1 MLFDIPPKAV
11 EGVRM
16 GIILGR
22 LEMPKKLIKD
32 EVSATDTYAKFTA
45 EPFERGYGHT
55 LGNALRR
62 ALLSSIEGA
71 AITAVR
77 IEGVLHEF
85 STINGVVEDVSE
97 IILNLKKLKLKLHT
111 REPKKLTLNVEKK
124 GEVKAGDIIPD
135 SSVEI
140 VNPDL
145 CIANLDKKI
154 KLQMELEVKIGR
166 GYVLSEQNKDAGQP
180 MGTIPVDSIF
190 SPIVKVNYCI
200 ERTRVA
206 QRTDYDK
213 LILEIW
219 TDGRISPDDALT
231 QCSAILREHL
241 SVFVDFGRLD
251 VTFEELKTT
260 PKEESRI
267 RKLLNTS
274 IDEIELSVRS
284 SNCIQRANIK
294 TIKDLVSRSEPE
306 MLKYRNFGKKSLNE
320 IKKVL
325 VDLGL
330 SLGMDVEELIKTEQE
345 QKTPDSII

>member
-1 MLFDIPPKAV
+1 MSFPAYCGKGGL
-11 EGVRM
+11 RM

-32 EVSATDTYAKFTA
+32 EASATNTYAKFTA

-77 IEGVLHEF
+77 IEGILHEF
-85 STINGVVEDVSE
+85 SKIDGIVEDVSE

-111 REPKKLTLNVEKK
+111 REPRKLTLNVEKK
-124 GEVKAGDIIPD
+124 GKVEASDITPD

-140 VNPDL
+140 VNPGL

-166 GYVLSEQNKDAGQP
+166 GYVLSEQNKASDQP
-180 MGTIPVDSIF
+180 TGTIAVDSIF
-190 SPIVKVNYCI
+190 SPIAKINYYI
-200 ERTRVA
+200 ERTRVG
-206 QRTDYDK
+206 QHTDYDK

-241 SVFVDFGRLD
+241 GVFADFGRVE
-251 VTFEELKTT
+251 VTFEEVETK

-267 RKLLNTS
+267 KKLLSTS

-284 SNCIQRANIK
+284 SNCIQRANIE

-325 VDLGL
+325 TDLGL

-345 QKTPDSII
+345 QKASESII